1 MADSESNENSISSVF
16 TEQDELFDYIL
27 DEDEAKIEDML
38 NKKRLPIWEYKNRD
52 SHNSSVLNISA
63 YKGNYR
69 ITQILIDYCKK
80 YNNDNLEQFINEE
93 NDQGITPIH
102 YASFRGDINII
113 KLLIENGADF
123 RKKTKRELNVIHYCA
138 QSNKPNSLL
147 YFYFL
152 CKKNA
157 NLSGDKYDLITEKDK
172 GGSTPLHWAV
182 YSSAEDFLL
191 FLIHLNVFKTKEA
204 RLNFINQ
211 KDYQENT
218 PLHLCITSKSSR
230 IALKLLQNGA
240 DPNIRDRKGNTPL
253 QLAIDKKQDEIKKVL
268 ENNQSC
274 QLCMFNVPAKQIKKS
289 KMNIICLF
297 SSLIITNI
305 ILFCFTFPIALK
317 FVKGDINQN
326 LLFFGYIAFLLLFIL
341 FYIILLSLD
350 PGLREK
356 NNLHDLEK
364 VIDENNDLTKYCYKC
379 YIEKTKTSKHCVI
392 CDNCYEDFD
401 HHCFWINKCVAK
413 NNYYCFLIFLYIAFI
428 YLAIFLLI
436 TILTLLDLFFSDD
449 NNYCDEDSCFLLK
462 IGFYESICKFFL
474 GKDKFFY
481 KIRYIIGV
489 LLMIIILCF
498 IIPESFLLYLHMH
511 VCCSNYREEKRQRRN
526 RRLHPSAFS
535 ASSMMSEDDNALLNP
550 SGKKSLA

>member
-1 MADSESNENSISSVF
+1 MTDSENNENSISSVF

-27 DEDEAKIEDML
+27 GEEVASIEDML
-38 NKKRLPIWEYKNRD
+38 SRKRLPIWEYKNKEN
-52 SHNSSVLNISA
+52 HNSSVLNLSA
-63 YKGNYR
+63 YKGNFR
-69 ITQILIDYCKK
+69 ITQILIDYCKN
-80 YNNDNLEQFINEE
+80 YNNNNLKQFINEE

-113 KLLIENGADF
+113 KLLIENGADY
-123 RKKTKRELNVIHYCA
+123 RKKTKRDLTVIHYCA

-152 CKKNA
+152 CRKNA

-191 FLIHLNVFKTKEA
+191 FLINLNVFKTIEA
-204 RLNFINQ
+204 KLNFINQ
-211 KDYQENT
+211 NDNQGNT

-240 DPNIRDRKGNTPL
+240 NPNIRDRKGNTPL
-253 QLAIDKKQDEIKKVL
+253 QLAIDKNQAEIKRVI

-305 ILFCFTFPIALK
+305 ILFCCTFPIALK
-317 FVKGDINQN
+317 FIGDGSKQN
-326 LLFFGYIAFLLLFIL
+326 LLFFGYISFLLLFVV
-341 FYIILLSLD
+341 FYIILLSTD
-350 PGLREK
+350 PGLRGK

-364 VIDENNDLTKYCYKC
+364 VIDENKDLTKYCYKC
-379 YIEKTKTSKHCVI
+379 YIEKTRTSKHCII

-413 NNYYCFLIFLYIAFI
+413 NNYCYFLTFLYIAFI

-436 TILTLLDLFFSDD
+436 TILTLIEIFFIHDKGYCD
-449 NNYCDEDSCFLLK
+449 NNYFLLN
-462 IGFYESICKFFL
+462 GFYESICKFFL
-474 GKDKFFY
+474 KDSYFFY
-481 KIRYIIGV
+481 IRIINI
-489 LLMIIILCF
+489 LLMIFILCF

-526 RRLHPSAFS
+526 RRQHPSAFS
-535 ASSMMSEDDNALLNP
+535 ASSMLSEDDNALLNP